1 MRHYFLISW
10 RLMKR
15 FETFYDQSDPK
26 FNLRV
31 LNKTLVKIVF
41 RCLNSF
47 RKHKI
52 DFEWEASG
60 VQPPSL
66 HILLLSYIA
75 DIGRQILV

>member
-1 MRHYFLISW
+1 MIHYFPISW

-15 FETFYDQSDPK
+15 FETFYDQSNPK
-26 FNLRV
+26 LNLRV
-31 LNKTLVKIVF
+31 LNETLITIVF

-52 DFEWEASG
+52 DSEWEASG

-66 HILLLSYIA
+66 HILFLSYIA
-75 DIGRQILV
+75 DLGRQILV